1 MARDEG
7 TRPVIP
13 RQSFG
18 STGHESSR
26 VIFGAAAFWKA
37 NPKIEERTL
46 ALLLEHGVNH
56 IDVAASYGD
65 AELHVGHWMQNHR
78 DRFFLATKTGER
90 GHNGAKA
97 ELHRSLERLRVDSVD
112 LWQLHNLVD
121 PAEWEEAMGP
131 GGALEAAVD
140 AKESGLVR
148 FIGVTGHGVT
158 VAAMHRMS
166 LERFPFDSVLL
177 PLNYTMMQNPAYSAD
192 YAELVEMCRN
202 RSVAVQTIKSLAIG
216 DWGEK
221 ERTTRTWY
229 EALSEQ
235 ADVDLAVHWVLG
247 HEEVFLNSSS
257 DLGLLE
263 KIVDAAERYEG
274 SPAGADIEAMA
285 SRTAMSPLFT

>member
-65 AELHVGHWMQNHR
+65 AELHVGHWMQDHR

-140 AKESGLVR
+140 AKESGLAR

-177 PLNYTMMQNPAYSAD
+177 PLNYTMMQNPAYRAD
-192 YAELVEMCRN
+192 FEALSETCRA
-202 RSVAVQTIKSLAIG
+202 RGVAIQTIKSLTVG
-216 DWGEK
+216 PWGEK

-229 EALSEQ
+229 EALGEQ
-235 ADVDLAVHWVLG
+235 ADIDLAVHWVLG
-247 HEEVFLNSSS
+247 HDRAFLNGSS
-257 DLGLLE
+257 DVGLLE
-263 KIVDAAERYEG
+263 KILNAAERLET
-274 SPAGADIEAMA
+274 PPQDTEMENMVTRA
-285 SRTAMSPLFT
+285 AMSPLFT